1 MLIDSLII
9 FIMIIIFMMTIRA
22 AKQRRNGGAGAGAAT
37 ERGSGSGSERSIH
50 PPSIPDIIRRAT
62 IHNIH
67 TIRVRDI
74 ARIDIGRF
82 ANILLK

>member
-1 MLIDSLII
+1 MLYYFI
-9 FIMIIIFMMTIRA
+9 FVMMPIGA
-22 AKQRRNGGAGAGAAT
+22 AKQRRSESQSRAAGGAM
-37 ERGSGSGSERSIH
+37 ERGSESERSIH

-74 ARIDIGRF
+74 ARIDIGRLT
-82 ANILLK
+82 NILLK